1 TVNKVWYDADNQ
13 DGLRTDE
20 VIIKLLAD
28 GEETGKTVTLSP
40 ENNWQDIFTDLDEY
54 QDGQPIVYTVEEE
67 SIDGY
72 VAEVSGNVDEGYI
85 VQNTH
90 KPELIDISG
99 DKTWVDNDN
108 QDSKRPEYI
117 TVHVMNGDKVV
128 QTAKVT

>member
-1 TVNKVWYDADNQ
+1 EKGQEIDYVIQETGVEEYQPGYVTEVNPETSDQTVNILNTHTPGKTSVTVNKVWYDADNQ

-67 SIDGY
+67 SIDEIGR
-72 VAEVSGNVDEGYI
+72 ASCRERE
-85 VQNTH
+85 
-90 KPELIDISG
+90 K
-99 DKTWVDNDN
+99 
-108 QDSKRPEYI
+108 
-117 TVHVMNGDKVV
+117 M
-128 QTAKVT
+128 